1 MSEPAIIRRASARY
15 SQITLSAGHCRYKVI
30 GSGAGFVRDRQRMQR
45 PIHTI
50 QCGEVDELPRLV
62 CVDVWL
68 TELDSAENAQLREL
82 SSAPLN
88 SVEVASHVERFWN
101 QQAVIAHQRTK
112 MIE

>member
-1 MSEPAIIRRASARY
+1 
-15 SQITLSAGHCRYKVI
+15 
-30 GSGAGFVRDRQRMQR
+30 MQR

-62 CVDVWL
+62 YVDVWL
-68 TELDSAENAQLREL
+68 TGLDSAENAQLRKL
-82 SSAPLN
+82 SSTPLN
-88 SVEVASHVERFWN
+88 TLEVASHVERLWS

>member
-1 MSEPAIIRRASARY
+1 
-15 SQITLSAGHCRYKVI
+15 
-30 GSGAGFVRDRQRMQR
+30 MQR

-68 TELDSAENAQLREL
+68 TELDSAENAQLRKL
-82 SSAPLN
+82 SSTPLN
-88 SVEVASHVERFWN
+88 TLEVASHVERFWN

-112 MIE
+112 MIEYILRIDNPAGEVEVLGEGERRQTNLERATAHCLHPPRRS